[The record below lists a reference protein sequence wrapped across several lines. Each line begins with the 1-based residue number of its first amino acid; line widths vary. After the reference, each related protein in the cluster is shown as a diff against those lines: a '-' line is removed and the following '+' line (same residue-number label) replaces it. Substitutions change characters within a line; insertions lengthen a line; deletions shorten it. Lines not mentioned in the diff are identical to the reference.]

1 MGSIAIRSLGKKFGE
16 TEVIAD
22 FSLHVKDREFV
33 SLLGP
38 SGCGKT
44 TILRI
49 VAGLEELSCGQVV
62 IGDKDVTALEPRD
75 RDIAMVFQNYA
86 LYPHKTIHENLAYG
100 LRIRKTA
107 EDQIRKRID
116 EVAHLLQIEAL
127 LQRKPAQLSG
137 GQQQR
142 VAMGRAIM
150 RQPSAFLFDEPL
162 SNLDAKLRNHMRV
175 EIRDLQQRL
184 GITTLYVTHDQVEA
198 MTMSDRIVVL
208 NKGAVEQIGKPLE
221 IYERPASIFVATFIG
236 SPAMN
241 LMSVRSDGTSIELP
255 SGDKFPVATAPVG
268 SVTMG
273 IRPERI
279 KLFAQTGGDG
289 VSGGV
294 PFKISLVEE
303 LGSQKI
309 VHGAVG
315 ASAVTVAFS
324 EDAPLPG
331 ERATIT
337 LPERYLHFFDPQS
350 GKRLQ

>member
-1 MGSIAIRSLGKKFGE
+1 MGSIDIRRLGKKFGE
-16 TEVIAD
+16 VEVISE
-22 FSLHVKDREFV
+22 FSLHVEDREFI

-49 VAGLEELSCGQVV
+49 VAGLEDPSSGEIV
-62 IGDKDVTALEPRD
+62 ISDRNVTALDPRD

-86 LYPHKTIHENLAYG
+86 LYPHKTVYENLAYG
-100 LRIRKTA
+100 LKIRKTA
-107 EDQIRKRID
+107 QEQIRNRVD
-116 EVAHLLQIEAL
+116 EIARLLQIEAL

-150 RQPSAFLFDEPL
+150 RQPAAFLFDEPL

-175 EIRDLQQRL
+175 EIRELQQRL

-198 MTMSDRIVVL
+198 MTMSDRVVVL
-208 NKGAVEQIGKPLE
+208 NKGAIEQIGKPID
-221 IYERPASIFVATFIG
+221 IYEHPASIFVATFIG

-241 LMSVRSDGTSIELP
+241 LLSVRSDGTSIELP
-255 SGDKFPVATAPVG
+255 SGDKFAVSKAPDG
-268 SVTMG
+268 QLTMG

-279 KLFAQTGGDG
+279 KLSAQTDG
-289 VSGGV
+289 VGI

-309 VHGAVG
+309 VHGTVG
-315 ASAVTVAFS
+315 QNALTIAFS

-331 ERATIT
+331 EHAQIT
-337 LPERYLHFFDPQS
+337 LPEKYLHFFDSKS

>member
-1 MGSIAIRSLGKKFGE
+1 MGSIAIRNLGKKFGE
-16 TEVIAD
+16 QDVIAD
-22 FSLHVKDREFV
+22 FSLHIKDGEFV

-49 VAGLEELSCGQVV
+49 VAGLEELSFGEIV
-62 IGDKDVTALEPRD
+62 INDKDVTALEPRD
-75 RDIAMVFQNYA
+75 RNIAMVFQNYA
-86 LYPHKTIHENLAYG
+86 LYPHKTVYENLAYG
-100 LRIRKTA
+100 LRVRKTA
-107 EDQIRKRID
+107 EDQIRQKID
-116 EVAHLLQIEAL
+116 EVAHLLQIETL
-127 LQRKPAQLSG
+127 LSRKPAQLSG

-150 RQPSAFLFDEPL
+150 RQPAAFLFDEPL

-175 EIRDLQQRL
+175 EIRELQQRL

-208 NKGAVEQIGKPLE
+208 NKGAIEQIGKPLE

-241 LMSVRSDGTSIELP
+241 LIPVRSDGTSIELP
-255 SGDKFPVATAPVG
+255 SGDKFSVSAAPSG
-268 SVTMG
+268 AVTMG

-279 KLFAQTGGDG
+279 KLSAQTEDN
-289 VSGGV
+289 SV

-309 VHGAVG
+309 VHGTVG
-315 ASAVTVAFS
+315 PMTMTVAFPEDTALPS
-324 EDAPLPG
+324 EYASL
-331 ERATIT
+331 TF
-337 LPERYLHFFDPQS
+337 PEKYLHFFDPEN
-350 GKRLQ
+350 GKRLL